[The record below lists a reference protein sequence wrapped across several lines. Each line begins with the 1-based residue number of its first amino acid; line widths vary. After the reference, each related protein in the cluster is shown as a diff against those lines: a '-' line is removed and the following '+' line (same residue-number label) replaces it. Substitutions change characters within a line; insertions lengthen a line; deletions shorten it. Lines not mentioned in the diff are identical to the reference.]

1 MENIKT
7 IKGINRETWLM
18 FKELAAKK
26 GMKMGDLFE
35 NMIKEYSKR
44 SEDFWKKILSGEKRI
59 SDDEA
64 EDMLKTVREL
74 RKDKGFRI

>member
-1 MENIKT
+1 MESVKT
-7 IKGINRETWLM
+7 IKGINRETWFM

-44 SEDFWKKILSGEKRI
+44 SEDFWNEVLSGEKRI

>member
-44 SEDFWKKILSGEKRI
+44 SEDFWKEILSGEKRI